1 MSRVDIVYQRLTKK
15 SQAWTN
21 LLGCLFFMLPG
32 CFLIIYTSIFF
43 VADAIYQHR
52 HRAKRGESAQL
63 HLGGLARSRRH
74 SLQVRHESLH
84 PAGLFSL
91 FFMQGVS
98 LFIKSLFV
106 IMGLKPPGLQESEGG
121 N

>member
-1 MSRVDIVYQRLTKK
+1 
-15 SQAWTN
+15 
-21 LLGCLFFMLPG
+21 MLPG

-43 VADAIYQHR
+43 VADAIYSTGTGPNG
-52 HRAKRGESAQL
+52 KEVL
-63 HLGGLARSRRH
+63 NVHLGGLARSRRH
-74 SLQVRHESLH
+74 PLQVRRMKACIPL
-84 PAGLFSL
+84 GFSL

-106 IMGLKPPGLQESEGG
+106 IMGLKPSGLRESEGG